1 MQYEL
6 LIPFGQAQSQLQ
18 RFELFFV
25 FFFFQIGFG
34 KLCQASS
41 LEPKHYFSSLI
52 LCQGI
57 LTSGAVSVV
66 EQRTDFHGNDK
77 ETT

>member
-1 MQYEL
+1 MQYKL

-18 RFELFFV
+18 RYEY
-25 FFFFQIGFG
+25 FFFQKGFG

-41 LEPKHYFSSLI
+41 LEPKHDFSSLI

-66 EQRTDFHGNDK
+66 EPRTDFHGNDK

>member
-1 MQYEL
+1 MNCSSPSDRRSHSYRDL
-6 LIPFGQAQSQLQ
+6 SF
-18 RFELFFV
+18 